1 MECHLEVRFTIHV
14 RDLHVCGRTVRELS
28 YTEPSQQRHYSAE
41 TLRERGAH
49 RGVDKG
55 SCTPYCWISVV
66 SVGLR
71 KEDRCY
77 YRQKTGHSSLRRH
90 EEVSVNA

>member
-1 MECHLEVRFTIHV
+1 MWMDSQRTLIHCDSSV
-14 RDLHVCGRTVRELS
+14 ETLFG
-28 YTEPSQQRHYSAE
+28 AE
-41 TLRERGAH
+41 TLRVRGAH

-77 YRQKTGHSSLRRH
+77 NRQKMEHSSLRRH
-90 EEVSVNA
+90 EEVSGTA